1 MRHIT
6 ITLDD
11 DLDRRVRAKAAGC
24 GTSVAAVLREF
35 LVRWAGEETDFALLK
50 RLQDETLPKIR
61 NFRAADRL
69 SRNAIHE
76 RTP

>member
-11 DLDRRVRAKAAGC
+11 DLDRRVRAKAAGR
-24 GTSVAAVLREF
+24 GTSVSAVPRAF
-35 LVRWAGEETDFALLK
+35 LTHWVREETEFARLK
-50 RLQDETLPKIR
+50 RLQDEALPKIR